1 MTPQLW
7 WLILGVTLAIAEI
20 VAPGFYLAWVG
31 FAAILTAGATAV
43 FGFAFAVQG
52 IVFAA
57 LAVASVWL
65 ARQYFQRSPIVS
77 DDPMLNDRGARL
89 VGAVVTAVEPVDA
102 AHGRVKVGDSVWSAK
117 GVNAA
122 IGDKLRVTAVES
134 GVLIVES
141 A

>member
-1 MTPQLW
+1 MTPQIW
-7 WLILGVTLAIAEI
+7 WLILGVALAITEI

-31 FAAILTAGATAV
+31 LAAIITAGATAV
-43 FGFAFAVQG
+43 FGFQFVVQG
-52 IVFAA
+52 VVFAA

-77 DDPMLNDRGARL
+77 DDPLLNDRGARL

-117 GVNAA
+117 GANAA
-122 IGDKLRVTAVES
+122 IGDKLRVTAVDS
-134 GVLIVES
+134 GVLIVE
-141 A
+141 AA